1 MTVGSEVNVDAEVLG
16 KQRIVSFL
24 GVDSEF
30 VLGINSLVAT
40 GTER

>member
-16 KQRIVSFL
+16 KQRNVSFL

-30 VLGINSLVAT
+30 VLGINP
-40 GTER
+40 